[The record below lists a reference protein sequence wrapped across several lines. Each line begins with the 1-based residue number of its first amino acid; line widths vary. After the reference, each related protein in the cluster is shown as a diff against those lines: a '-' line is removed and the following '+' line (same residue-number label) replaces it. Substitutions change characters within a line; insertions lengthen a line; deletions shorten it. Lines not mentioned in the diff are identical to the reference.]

1 MDSGLVKKAKDL
13 LGHHAFGN
21 DPVKGVSQDYNK
33 PLFVPAYSDAFQTIM
48 GQEAAGGGGRISLDM
63 WKHQYTTHFPQT
75 VNMKFFY
82 SSHICPESNL
92 VNIDIPSI
100 PNTDLQSP
108 SVAESNGT
116 MGGPQ
121 IKNVPVFVY

>member
-75 VNMKFFY
+75 VNILVY
-82 SSHICPESNL
+82 VSSSFCELHSDFCLI
-92 VNIDIPSI
+92 
-100 PNTDLQSP
+100 
-108 SVAESNGT
+108 
-116 MGGPQ
+116 
-121 IKNVPVFVY
+121 